1 MKILTSCQLYGYRP
15 KKDKSLSLTF
25 ITGEKTPAQ
34 VMEIHGLLDSF
45 GYLVFKAEE
54 QLTKEEIESLDS
66 LDSDLYDNP
75 KTQSQ
80 RLRNV
85 LYKLHEQD
93 NQGIPEFK
101 DFYKHETERIITHY
115 KNKLDN

>member
-1 MKILTSCQLYGYRP
+1 M
-15 KKDKSLSLTF
+15 TF
-25 ITGEKTPAQ
+25 ITGEKVPDE
-34 VMEIHGLLDSF
+34 VIKIHTALDAF

-54 QLTKEEIESLDS
+54 QLTKEEIESLDN
-66 LDSDLYDNP
+66 LDTDLYDNP

-93 NQGIPEFK
+93 NQGIEDFK
-101 DFYKHETERIITHY
+101 DFYKHKTEQIIEHY
-115 KNKLDN
+115 KKQLND